1 MHPEAPI
8 YIEVIYRDG
17 ALHPA
22 DATQFGR
29 LSAGRQYRLLLVA
42 ETDPADHDAAERLT
56 RELARRTR
64 LLRGDQHTVD
74 LLGLFARG
82 DAGPGFAELE
92 AALDRVRQER
102 RSEWA
107 ALDSLGR
114 EE

>member
-8 YIEVIYRDG
+8 YIDVIYRDG

-22 DATQFGR
+22 DATQFAR

-42 ETDPADHDAAERLT
+42 ETEPADTEHLKH
-56 RELARRTR
+56 ELARRTR
-64 LLRGDQHTVD
+64 LLRGDQRTID

-82 DAGPGFAELE
+82 DAGPDFAELE

-102 RSEWA
+102 LSEWD
-107 ALDSLGR
+107 ALNALGR
-114 EE
+114 ED